1 MHIVSLAVRKNE
13 FCILLI
19 RREKTASTTDGMRI
33 TGEGGMKD
41 IGAEMIG
48 RSCQHTWLIIWS
60 CAARESIIIC
70 PPILF
75 LQTRS
80 WWQWG
85 SSSARRRIRRWIFR
99 CSFLKSLS
107 SKVLVECQYL
117 HLQPMSRS
125 TAEIEEAKP
134 PSSSCS
140 SHLRCH
146 LNLLETGGVKMNK
159 S

>member
-1 MHIVSLAVRKNE
+1 MRKNE

-41 IGAEMIG
+41 IGAEMTG
-48 RSCQHTWLIIWS
+48 RLGQHIWLINWPF
-60 CAARESIIIC
+60 AARKSIIIW
-70 PPILF
+70 PLTLS

-117 HLQPMSRS
+117 QPMSRS

-134 PSSSCS
+134 PSSICS
-140 SHLRCH
+140 SNPRCH
-146 LNLLETGGVKMNK
+146 LHLLETGEVKMNK